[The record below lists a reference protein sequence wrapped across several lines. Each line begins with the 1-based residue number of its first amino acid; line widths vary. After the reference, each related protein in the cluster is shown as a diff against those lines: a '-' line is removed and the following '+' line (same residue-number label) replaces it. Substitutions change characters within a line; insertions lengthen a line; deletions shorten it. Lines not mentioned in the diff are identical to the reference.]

1 MTDKPKPGF
10 WERAKQGLLWVAKR
24 CAEAIRWVAKK
35 LLEVADS
42 VEKVAEDA
50 VEVIEQV
57 AQRAAQNPVVKAV
70 VNGCRAVKEVVDAT
84 EIVNMIRRSFMW
96 LWAFAMG
103 QACSSAAA
111 PSWAASSGWC
121 ACGAIYFGTLA
132 TSAIFALFL
141 IGLLSTVFR
150 S

>member
-1 MTDKPKPGF
+1 MTHKPKPGF
-10 WERAKQGLLWVAKR
+10 WERVKQGLLWVAKR

-42 VEKVAEDA
+42 VEKVAENA
-50 VEVIEQV
+50 VEAVEQV
-57 AQRAAQNPVVKAV
+57 AQRAVKNPVVKTV
-70 VNGCRAVKEVVDAT
+70 VDGFRTVKQVVDAT
-84 EIVNMIRRSFMW
+84 KIVDTIRRSVMW

-121 ACGAIYFGTLA
+121 AWGAIYFGTLA

-141 IGLLSTVFR
+141 IGLLNTVFR